1 MEILIYGFA
10 FATIAIIIFGIYMFM
25 RSRDPL
31 MDRLTPQTEQEIAAA
46 SLRKSDNNVAMER
59 LLQPFQERLKREQA
73 REEYTDERRNLLRSA
88 GYYHPN
94 AGAYLYMIRLL
105 LAIIFA
111 AAMTLGMIFFGGNLD
126 PLVKTLLVVLLGA
139 LGYFFPLLALTAR
152 AGERKLQFSEGLPD
166 ALDMMLICLESGLS
180 FPATLKH
187 VARELEDVHPI
198 IFEHFEIANL
208 EFQAGRKRSDALRNM
223 VKRVDLDELASIVT
237 MINQS
242 DSLGTSLT
250 RAIRAAAEDLRRDRM
265 LRAEEKANALPVKM
279 ALPLTLCIFP
289 TLFCIIMVPVVIRIV
304 TLLPG

>member
-1 MEILIYGFA
+1 METLIYGLA
-10 FATIAIIIFGIYMFM
+10 FATIAIIIFALYAVL

-31 MDRLTPQTEQEIAAA
+31 MDRLEPQTEQEIAAA
-46 SLRKSDNNVAMER
+46 SLRKSDDNPALQR

-73 REEYTDERRNLLRSA
+73 REEFSDERRNLLRSA

-94 AGAYLYMIRLL
+94 AGAILYIIRLV
-105 LAIIFA
+105 LALVFA
-111 AAMTLGMIFFGGNLD
+111 VGMTVILVFVGRNLD
-126 PLVKTLLVVLLGA
+126 PLAATFLVVIFGA
-139 LGYFFPLLALTAR
+139 VGYFFPLLAISSKAS
-152 AGERKLQFSEGLPD
+152 ERRLQFSEGLPD

-208 EFQAGRKRSDALRNM
+208 EFQAGRKRADALRNM

-242 DSLGTSLT
+242 ESLGTSLT

-289 TLFCIIMVPVVIRIV
+289 TLFCIIMVPVMIRIV